1 MEQHQVAI
9 EQFKRQSIEEK
20 TEQYRI
26 ALIEHIINQMQ
37 TDMKPPKLVF
47 SKQDGKRYRSL
58 PGSVYVI
65 SVNNEYYKI
74 GYANNVRKRVR
85 QMQHACPYPIQIVHI
100 IMTDHTIRLET
111 ALHKRYRHRH
121 VQGEWFKLSPDEVQA
136 LCSIVSPVI
145 ATELHQYEV
154 DDAD

>member
-1 MEQHQVAI
+1 MEQHRVAI
-9 EQFKRQSIEEK
+9 EQFKRQTTEEK

-26 ALIEHIINQMQ
+26 ALMEQIIHQMRSEI
-37 TDMKPPKLVF
+37 KPHKLVL
-47 SKQDGKRYRSL
+47 SKHAGKRYRSL
-58 PGSVYVI
+58 PGNVYVI

-74 GYANNVRKRVR
+74 GYANNVKKRI
-85 QMQHACPYPIQIVHI
+85 QHLQLACPYPIQIVHI

-121 VQGEWFKLSPDEVQA
+121 VQGEWFRLSPDEVQSI
-136 LCSIVSPVI
+136 CSIVSPVI

-154 DDAD
+154 DDAS